1 MTELISVI
9 VTTYNREDAL
19 DTVLRALSRQT
30 DDRFEIVVADDG
42 SGPATARV
50 IETRRSSM
58 RVPLWHV
65 WQEDHGFRAAEA
77 RNRAIRASTGG
88 YCVFL
93 DGDCIARPDFVA
105 AHRGLAEAGYFV
117 TGNRA
122 LLSPALSER
131 ILAESLEPESWGLE
145 KFLAQCRRGDLNRM
159 VPLLGLPLGPLRKL
173 GARRWQG
180 ARSCNTACFRVDLER
195 VDGFDAA
202 FTGWGREDSDL
213 FVRLIRSGVRRK
225 DGRFA
230 TGVLHLWHPESERS
244 RLPDNQGKLDLILRS
259 DRLRASQ
266 GLSALDAKSA
276 QCAPSGGD
284 TAIETR

>member
-1 MTELISVI
+1 MAELISVI

-19 DTVLRALSRQT
+19 GAVLRSLSRQT
-30 DDRFEIVVADDG
+30 DEGFEVIVADDG
-42 SGPATARV
+42 SRPATAGV
-50 IETRRSSM
+50 IQTWSSNM
-58 RVPLWHV
+58 RVPLRHI

-77 RNRAIRASTGG
+77 RNRAIRASVGT

-105 AHRGLAEAGYFV
+105 AHRRLSEPGYFV

-131 ILAESLEPESWGLE
+131 ILAVGLEPERWGIE
-145 KFLAQCRRGDLNRM
+145 RFLAHYWRTDLNRV
-159 VPLLGLPLGPLRKL
+159 VPLLAVPFGPLRKL
-173 GARRWQG
+173 GGRRWRG
-180 ARSCNTACFRVDLER
+180 ARSCNVASFRDDLER

-202 FTGWGREDSDL
+202 FTGWGLEDSDL
-213 FVRLIRSGVRRK
+213 FIRLIRSGVRRK

-244 RLPDNQGKLDLILRS
+244 RLPDNQAKLDFILRG
-259 DRLRASQ
+259 DRVRSLQ
-266 GLSALDAKSA
+266 GLSALDLGKAV
-276 QCAPSGGD
+276 CGD
-284 TAIETR
+284 HADSV